1 MLGTNGCRVL
11 KDYSPVMGD
20 FNLHMKFILGL
31 KKKMSQVFTEDGR
44 VVPVTVV
51 EAGPVVVT
59 QVRTEDKDGY
69 SAVQVAYQS
78 KKEKNVA
85 KAQLGAWKDLGAFK
99 YLREFRLSD
108 NTYQKGDKIDASAF
122 EQGDIVSVSGI
133 SKGKGFQGV
142 VKRHDFAGGRR
153 SHGNKH
159 HERAPGSIGSTG
171 PQRVFK
177 GKKMAGRMGGDRVT
191 VKNLEI
197 VAVDADK
204 GLMMIRGAIPGRPGT
219 LLEIRTNK

>member
-1 MLGTNGCRVL
+1 
-11 KDYSPVMGD
+11 MGD